1 MQKSFQP
8 LKIAILKISD
18 TRTEETDTAGQ
29 MLKEMI
35 ESDEHTFV
43 EKRIVPDCKYHI
55 RAAISVWAAEEK
67 VQVVITTGGTGLT
80 GRDCTPEAVLPLLD
94 KEIMGFGEI
103 FRAKSFEHIG
113 MSTIQSRAL
122 AGIINGVYI
131 FCLPG
136 SKGACKDGWNL
147 IRQQLDPRL
156 THCNLVDL
164 IPRLKEK

>member
-1 MQKSFQP
+1 MQKNFQP

-35 ESDEHTFV
+35 VDDGHLFV
-43 EKRIVPDCKYHI
+43 EKRIVADCRYKI
-55 RAAISVWAAEEK
+55 RAAISVWAAEED
-67 VQVVITTGGTGLT
+67 VQVVLTTGGTGLT
-80 GRDCTPEAVLPLLD
+80 GRDCTPEAVTLLFD
-94 KEIMGFGEI
+94 KEIIGFGEI

-113 MSTIQSRAL
+113 MSTIQSRAV
-122 AGIINGVYI
+122 AGIINGMYV